1 LSQPFLRS
9 NPALCLSPANAP
21 EILPT
26 FLLIFAAYRLFYTG
40 GATMPT
46 FSRTFSQRFV
56 LALVTILLTSLLLA
70 ACGDSPTPTAA
81 PSAKTAKRYKMV
93 AVIKTLSNDYWQAM
107 KKGYEEAGQSLGVD
121 LEIITIPTEQD
132 ADKQLELLD
141 AALARN
147 PDALLVSPVT
157 PTNLLPALARASAK
171 GIPVVNVDEKL
182 DLKAAK
188 ESNVKVATVIV
199 SDNVYAG
206 NLAAQWMVDNL
217 KGGGKVAVLEGKAGN
232 PSGLDRKNGFT
243 DLIGKDSRFKVV
255 ASTPADWDRAKAT
268 SITAALLKD
277 HPDLVGLYAANDTMA
292 LGALDA
298 LKAANKEGSVN
309 VIGTDA
315 IPEALQAVKAG
326 RMQATV
332 AQFPGEEA
340 FIAVESA
347 IKLLEKR
354 PVNDYI
360 PAPIKLLTKNDLK

>member
-1 LSQPFLRS
+1 
-9 NPALCLSPANAP
+9 
-21 EILPT
+21 
-26 FLLIFAAYRLFYTG
+26 
-40 GATMPT
+40 MPT
-46 FSRTFSQRFV
+46 FSRTFPQRFV
-56 LALVTILLTSLLLA
+56 LALVTVLLTSLLLA
-70 ACGDSPTPTAA
+70 ACGDSPTPTPTAA
-81 PSAKTAKRYKMV
+81 TPAKTAKRYKMV

-121 LEIITIPTEQD
+121 LEIISIPTEQD

-157 PTNLLPALARASAK
+157 STNLLPALARASAR
-171 GIPVVNVDEKL
+171 GIPIVNVDEKL

-243 DLIGKDSRFKVV
+243 ELIGKDSRFKVV

-268 SITAALLKD
+268 SVTAAILKD

-298 LKAANKEGSVN
+298 LKAANKDKEGSVS

-360 PAPIKLLTKNDLK
+360 PAPIKLLTKTDVK